1 MQRRGEETEVKQ
13 NNYWLNALAS
23 SARFGSDPRLILR
36 RSELRASL
44 TPALVRD
51 IARKYLDET
60 RYVQVRLLPE
70 Q

>member
-1 MQRRGEETEVKQ
+1 MI
-13 NNYWLNALAS
+13 LN
-23 SARFGSDPRLILR
+23 

-51 IARKYLDET
+51 IARKYIVES

-70 Q
+70 S